1 MTKVTYMTKDD
12 IVRLNNKAIRL
23 KKNRSIYR
31 KAYKEVLKDGVKYP
45 IGMHFIHNDTEIR
58 AQVSYGDASFWLDMD
73 VEDFNK
79 LPTAE
84 LPADA

>member
-1 MTKVTYMTKDD
+1 MTKKVTYMTKDD

-23 KKNRSIYR
+23 KKNRSIYTR
-31 KAYKEVLKDGVKYP
+31 AYKNLKDGVKYP

>member
-12 IVRLNNKAIRL
+12 IVRLNNKAVRL
-23 KKNRSIYR
+23 KKNRSIYE
-31 KAYKEVLKDGVKYP
+31 KGYKMLKDGVKYP
-45 IGMHFIHNDTEIR
+45 IGMHFVHNDTEIR

-79 LPTAE
+79 LPTTE
-84 LPADA
+84 VQVDA